1 MKRLLVV
8 LAVSLTVVGCEQKA
22 AEGEESEP
30 STAAQHANTNRAVL
44 KAAGKAAKQ
53 IENKGEDRLKAAD
66 EAMKAGK

>member
-1 MKRLLVV
+1 MKTGFVLILATCALL
-8 LAVSLTVVGCEQKA
+8 GCEQKPPADAGEA
-22 AEGEESEP
+22 A
-30 STAAQHANTNRAVL
+30 TTAQHANTNRAVL